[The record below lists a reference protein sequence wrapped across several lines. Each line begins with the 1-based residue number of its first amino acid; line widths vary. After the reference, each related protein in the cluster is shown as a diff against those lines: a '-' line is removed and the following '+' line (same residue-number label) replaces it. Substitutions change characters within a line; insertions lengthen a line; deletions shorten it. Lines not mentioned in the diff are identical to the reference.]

1 MNKVPNSPKP
11 PWLRVRLSVN
21 EKFAFVKKTALDS
34 RLHTVCEEA
43 NCPNAVECW
52 NAGTATFLILGDRC
66 TRNCNFCAVAHGPA
80 GAPDGDEPER
90 VARAVREMK
99 LSYVVITSVT
109 RDDLADGGAD
119 HFAKTVE
126 SVRSLNPGIMIE
138 VLVPD
143 FQGALDAIQRVV
155 GAKPDVLAH
164 NVETIPRLYAR
175 VRPGADYRRSLQL
188 SRTAR
193 SLDPAITLKSGL
205 MLGLGESPEEVREV
219 LADLRDAGCELLTLG
234 QYLQPTRNH
243 LPVDRFVPPDEFDAW
258 RIEALEAGFLDVSSG
273 PLVRS
278 SFRARDMYYR
288 ARNGKGNRY
297 GRA

>member
-1 MNKVPNSPKP
+1 MNKALNSSKP

-21 EKFAFVKKTALDS
+21 EKFAFVKKTALDL

-52 NAGTATFLILGDRC
+52 NAGTATFLILGERC
-66 TRNCNFCAVAHGPA
+66 TRRCNFCAVAHGPA

-90 VARAVREMK
+90 VAMAVRAMK

-109 RDDLADGGAD
+109 RDDLAGGGAD
-119 HFAKTVE
+119 HFAKTIG
-126 SVRSLNPGIMIE
+126 SVRSLNPGVMIE

-143 FQGALDAIQRVV
+143 FQGATEAIQRVV
-155 GAKPDVLAH
+155 RAKPDVLSH

-175 VRPGADYRRSLQL
+175 VRPGADYGRSLQL
-188 SRTAR
+188 LKIAR
-193 SLDPAITLKSGL
+193 SLDPVLTLKSGL

-219 LADLRDAGCELLTLG
+219 LADLKGAGCELLTLG
-234 QYLQPTRNH
+234 QYLRPTLNH

-258 RIEALEAGFLDVSSG
+258 RITALEAGFSGVSSG

-288 ARNGKGNRY
+288 AHNGKGNRY